1 MRCYAGPYRLNQSVR
16 DEAALQV
23 APQPIH
29 HSFLYPACW
38 GKTEKRAVSAFFP
51 RRAMG
56 GIEDVWRLICRPP
69 NVRRKHGMLLAGSW
83 LSLVAACQSVDTEQT
98 TTMNAVVETVD
109 PVSRELLLRGSG
121 GAQSGLLLSTVVSP
135 RVQRLEQIV
144 PVTG

>member
-1 MRCYAGPYRLNQSVR
+1 
-16 DEAALQV
+16 
-23 APQPIH
+23 
-29 HSFLYPACW
+29 
-38 GKTEKRAVSAFFP
+38 
-51 RRAMG
+51 
-56 GIEDVWRLICRPP
+56 
-69 NVRRKHGMLLAGSW
+69 MLLAGSW